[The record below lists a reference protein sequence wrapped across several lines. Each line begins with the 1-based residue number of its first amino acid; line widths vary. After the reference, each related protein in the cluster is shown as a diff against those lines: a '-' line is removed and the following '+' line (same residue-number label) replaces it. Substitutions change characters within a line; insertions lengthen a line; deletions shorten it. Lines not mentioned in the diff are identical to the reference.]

1 MIEHLQGR
9 EKALEPLGW
18 TGREAEWIALVCLH
32 SGVFTRSQ
40 FCRFC
45 SPTVVDR
52 KRALR
57 FVRDLV
63 GRGVAAEDYRT
74 IFPGSAKAC
83 RIFSQEIYRKLG
95 IENVRHRREA
105 HTIVL
110 LRRLLSLDYL
120 LEHLQLPWLPTEP
133 EKVGF
138 FESLGIPRKLLPSR
152 LYQGAVDKQTRYFP
166 LKLPIAVDAKTATFA
181 YVDPGNDTDTE
192 LRSWGR
198 AHRHLWGLLE
208 RKGRAVHVAAIGPN
222 HTATMRAGT
231 ALRRWVR
238 AAPEATQI
246 PEGLERDDPAA
257 AWARRGDNPD
267 RTGPAHRRPGG
278 VGRVW
283 GCQRGERSLDCSPPA
298 GASETRRPAGGRR
311 NAATEAG
318 DYQRGRTIHGEI
330 WGCQRSLKT
339 VDGATRIAERREHR
353 EHNRNLHIQLRDM
366 GHKAVMGTVFCPVR
380 TAERGKNGGPQ
391 VNGYWGPPVSL
402 HVADPG
408 CHTDKGGGVTRFSDA
423 L

>member
-1 MIEHLQGR
+1 MIEHLHER

-18 TGREAEWIALVCLH
+18 TGREAEWITLVCLH

-45 SPTVVDR
+45 SHTVVDR

-95 IENVRHRREA
+95 IENLRHRREA

-110 LRRLLSLDYL
+110 LRRLLSLDYV
-120 LEHLQLPWLPTEP
+120 LEHLELPWLPTEP

-138 FESLGIPRKLLPSR
+138 FKSLGIPRKLLPSR
-152 LYQGAVDKQTRYFP
+152 LYQGAVNKQTRYFP

-198 AHRHLWGLLE
+198 AHRHLWGLLQ
-208 RKGRAVHVAAIGPN
+208 RKGRAVHVVAIGPN

-257 AWARRGDNPD
+257 AIAVAEIIRIEQALHTGDRQVWAEYGNFNGAVARLIALRR
-267 RTGPAHRRPGG
+267 RVQVRRDDPPVVDEMRQLEQAIGSVDIRFMAKYGG
-278 VGRVW
+278 VK
-283 GCQRGERSLDCSPPA
+283 
-298 GASETRRPAGGRR
+298 GASKRLLTLLKLPSAESIESTTVISISSFETWVTRR
-311 NAATEAG
+311 
-318 DYQRGRTIHGEI
+318 
-330 WGCQRSLKT
+330 
-339 VDGATRIAERREHR
+339 
-353 EHNRNLHIQLRDM
+353 LRAQ
-366 GHKAVMGTVFCPVR
+366 GSV
-380 TAERGKNGGPQ
+380 
-391 VNGYWGPPVSL
+391 L
-402 HVADPG
+402 
-408 CHTDKGGGVTRFSDA
+408 
-423 L
+423 